1 MCPCTRV
8 AVPLSEV
15 VSIACACFVL
25 SELDVLTCAVGDSSC
40 SGPDIVELKGL
51 QKPSDIIKLVFDG
64 VMILKMMPVVKVR
77 GDCLIRSLGM
87 SIYVLVCIRLRSR
100 LVHVFVIAVACFKV
114 ATRMLD
120 PPLYMHR
127 RPVHLQNIR
136 VARTMPHHTCVACV
150 VCAQV
155 MRQPI
160 MMGTTKLKYQMDFI
174 GDSYAL
180 ARK

>member
-1 MCPCTRV
+1 
-8 AVPLSEV
+8 
-15 VSIACACFVL
+15 
-25 SELDVLTCAVGDSSC
+25 
-40 SGPDIVELKGL
+40 
-51 QKPSDIIKLVFDG
+51 
-64 VMILKMMPVVKVR
+64 
-77 GDCLIRSLGM
+77 
-87 SIYVLVCIRLRSR
+87 
-100 LVHVFVIAVACFKV
+100 
-114 ATRMLD
+114 MLD

-136 VARTMPHHTCVACV
+136 VARMPHHTCVAFV